1 MSRLGLVLFLSLAA
15 VLASTGIALQLYLME
30 VQNPSLKGDICT
42 ASNAHREVEHSPL
55 CALQLA
61 PGQAVLEA
69 PEAPRPLSL
78 LPVHAGEVLGVP
90 LELGEAL
97 LGRAPPFPLA

>member
-1 MSRLGLVLFLSLAA
+1 MGRLGLFLFLSL
-15 VLASTGIALQLYLME
+15 VGFLASTGIALQLYLME
-30 VQNPSLKGDICT
+30 VQNPRLKGDICT
-42 ASNAHREVEHSPL
+42 ASHAHQEVEHSLL
-55 CALQLA
+55 CALQLV

-69 PEAPRPLSL
+69 PEAPKPLSL
-78 LPVHAGEVLGVP
+78 LPVQAREVLGVP